1 MIYLIHGQNQV
12 DSRRFLVRLK
22 SNYQNI
28 ESISGKHLAGED
40 LKRTLP
46 KFSHSLFGDKSALL
60 IEGFKGEWQII
71 PKKLPEGLDI
81 ILWAE
86 DKIDLGNVKVKNFLF
101 HAVTKANGFK
111 LADAILFKREK
122 EALMLAAE
130 LISTKEPNEKII
142 GALRRGFYLVYC
154 AKEDTLTG
162 TQLATFA
169 QKKFKDQSKL
179 WSKTALKKA
188 LIYLLWSDVALK
200 EGAKADLVFTSF
212 VSRVAAT

>member
-12 DSRRFLVRLK
+12 DSRRFLSKLK

-28 ESISGKHLAGED
+28 ESISGKHLIGDE

-46 KFSHSLFGDKSALL
+46 KFSHSLFGYKSALL
-60 IEGFKGEWQII
+60 IEVFKGEWQII

-86 DKIDLGNVKVKNFLF
+86 DKVELGKVEVKNFLF
-101 HAVTKANGFK
+101 HRITKATVFK

>member
-28 ESISGKHLAGED
+28 ESTSGKHLTGDE
-40 LKRTLP
+40 LKRSLP
-46 KFSHSLFGDKSALL
+46 KLSHSLFGDKSAFL
-60 IEGFKGEWQII
+60 IEGFKGEWQIL
-71 PKKLPEGLDI
+71 PNKLPENLDI

-86 DKIDLGNVKVKNFLF
+86 NKVELGKVKVNNFLF
-101 HAVTKANGFK
+101 HAVTKATVFK

-142 GALRRGFYLVYC
+142 GALGRGFYLVYC
-154 AKEDTLTG
+154 AKEGALTG

-169 QKKFKDQSKL
+169 QKKIKDQSKL
-179 WSKTALKKA
+179 WSKIALKKA

-212 VSRVAAT
+212 VSRVAAS

>member
-12 DSRRFLVRLK
+12 DSRRFLSKLK